1 MTQKQPSDQ
10 AIIEAVS
17 RAFKGCILREIE
29 QSEKGITLAFETT
42 GEQLLRMV
50 VTPHM
55 NISMTDKNL
64 SAAVSLNLSVYP
76 PLTIN

>member
-1 MTQKQPSDQ
+1 MQRQSSDQ
-10 AIIEAVS
+10 AIIEAGAK
-17 RAFKGCILREIE
+17 AFKGCILREVE

-42 GEQLLRMV
+42 EEQMLRMV